1 MAGTIVKIKQ
11 SAVAGKKPSAS
22 DLQQGEIALNTADHT
37 LYSKDGNG
45 NIFQV
50 TAQKIFDMGDS
61 NGDVFIDAGDSNDA
75 LYAAPFN
82 SYDGG
87 GA

>member
-22 DLQQGEIALNTADHT
+22 DLQQGELALNTADHT

-45 NIFQV
+45 DIFPI
-50 TAQKIFDMGDS
+50 TSAKIFDMGDS
-61 NGDVFIDAGDSNDA
+61 NGDVFIDAGTSGEA
-75 LYAAPFN
+75 LMASPFN

>member
-22 DLQQGEIALNTADHT
+22 DLQQGELALNTADHT

-61 NGDVFIDAGDSNDA
+61 NGDVLIDAGDSNDA

>member
-22 DLQQGEIALNTADHT
+22 DLQQGELALNTADHT

-50 TAQKIFDMGDS
+50 TAQKIFDVGDS